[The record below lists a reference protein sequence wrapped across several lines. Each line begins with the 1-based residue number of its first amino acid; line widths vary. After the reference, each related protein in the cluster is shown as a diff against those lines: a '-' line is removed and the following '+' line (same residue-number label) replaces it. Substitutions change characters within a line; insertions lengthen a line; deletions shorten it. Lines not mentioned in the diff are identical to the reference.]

1 MLFIGDDWAEGHHD
15 IEVEDDTGR
24 RLARMRLPEGV
35 EGLAR
40 LHEVIAEHLD
50 TDPDGIGTD
59 VPTDGAVV
67 VGIETDR
74 GVWVSALLACG
85 YQVYVINPMSAAR
98 YRERHGTSGAKS
110 DAGDAHVLAEII
122 RVDRDHHRQIA
133 GDSTQVEALKLL
145 TRAHQ
150 GLIWDR
156 TRHLQRMRSALR
168 EYFPAAL
175 TAFDNLAAPDTL
187 ALLQKAPDPDRAARL
202 TTGQITAELARAHR
216 RGDRTAKATRIRD
229 ALRAPALRQP
239 AEIENAYA
247 IVVVGQARMLEHL
260 NVQIDELEQEVKHSF
275 RRHPAADI
283 VRSCPGLGDVLGAR
297 VLAEFGD
304 DPHRYRNAKARKNYA
319 GTSPITR
326 ASGKRKTVSA
336 RYARNKHLADA
347 CHQWAFCSMNTSP
360 GARAYYD
367 ALRAREVGHHAAL
380 RQLGNRLVGIL
391 HGCVKTGTVYDENT
405 AWPQVTTQT
414 AA

>member
-15 IEVEDDTGR
+15 IEVEDDTGH

-35 EGLAR
+35 DGLAR
-40 LHEVIAEHLD
+40 LHEVVAECLD
-50 TDPDGIGTD
+50 TDTD
-59 VPTDGAVV
+59 TDTDGPAAGAVII
-67 VGIETDR
+67 GIETDR

-85 YQVYVINPMSAAR
+85 YRVYAINPMSAAR
-98 YRERHGTSGAKS
+98 YRERHCTSGAKS

-122 RVDRDHHRQIA
+122 RLDRDHHRQVA

-150 GLIWDR
+150 SMIWDR

-175 TAFDNLAAPDTL
+175 TAFDELTGPDTL
-187 ALLQKAPDPDRAARL
+187 ALLQKAPDPHRAARL
-202 TTGQITAELARAHR
+202 TTAQITAELARAHR

-229 ALRAPALRQP
+229 ALRAPSLRQP
-239 AEIENAYA
+239 APIEAAYA
-247 IVVVGQARMLEHL
+247 IVVAGQARTLAHL
-260 NVQIDELEQEVKHSF
+260 AGQIEEMEQAVRRSF
-275 RRHPAADI
+275 RQHPAAEI
-283 VRSCPGLGDVLGAR
+283 VRSCPGLGNVLGAR

-304 DPHRYRNAKARKNYA
+304 DPLRYRNAKARKNYA

-326 ASGKRKTVSA
+326 ASGKKKTVLA

-347 CHQWAFCSMNTSP
+347 CHQWAFCSTNASP

-391 HGCVKTGTVYDENT
+391 HGCLKTGTVYDENI
-405 AWPQVTTQT
+405 AWPQAPTQ
-414 AA
+414 AAA

>member
-15 IEVEDDTGR
+15 IEVENDTGH
-24 RLARMRLPEGV
+24 RLTRMRLPEGV

-40 LHEVIAEHLD
+40 LHEVVAEHHD
-50 TDPDGIGTD
+50 TDSTGSDDPAG
-59 VPTDGAVV
+59 GAVV

-85 YQVYVINPMSAAR
+85 YQVYAINPMSAAR
-98 YRERHGTSGAKS
+98 YRDTNSTSGAKS
-110 DAGDAHVLAEII
+110 DTGDAHVLAEIV
-122 RVDRDHHRQIA
+122 RLDRDHHRQIA

-145 TRAHQ
+145 ARAHQ
-150 GLIWDR
+150 GMIWDR

-168 EYFPAAL
+168 EYFPASL
-175 TAFDNLAAPDTL
+175 TAFEHLTAPDTL
-187 ALLQKAPDPDRAARL
+187 ALLQKAPDPHRAARL
-202 TTGQITAELARAHR
+202 TTAQITAELARAHR

-239 AEIENAYA
+239 AEIEAAYA
-247 IVVVGQARMLEHL
+247 VVVAGQARLLAHL
-260 NVQIDELEQEVKHSF
+260 TEQIDELEQEVRRSF
-275 RRHPAADI
+275 RRHPAAEI

-304 DPHRYRNAKARKNYA
+304 DPNRYRNAKARKNYA

-326 ASGKRKTVSA
+326 ASGKRKTVLA

-380 RQLGNRLVGIL
+380 RQLGNRLVGIV
-391 HGCVKTGTVYDENT
+391 HGCLKTGTVYDENT
-405 AWPQVTTQT
+405 AWPGVLAQD